1 MLIEAAL
8 FGFVVGLVFA
18 GVAVGVFALLAF
30 WDGRKERS
38 IPVSDPTIQWKKRDE
53 Q

>member
-30 WDGRKERS
+30 LDGRKKRTL
-38 IPVSDPTIQWKKRDE
+38 PFSDPTIQWKKKDE

>member
-18 GVAVGVFALLAF
+18 GVTVGVFALLAL

-38 IPVSDPTIQWKKRDE
+38 LPFSDPTIQWKKKDE